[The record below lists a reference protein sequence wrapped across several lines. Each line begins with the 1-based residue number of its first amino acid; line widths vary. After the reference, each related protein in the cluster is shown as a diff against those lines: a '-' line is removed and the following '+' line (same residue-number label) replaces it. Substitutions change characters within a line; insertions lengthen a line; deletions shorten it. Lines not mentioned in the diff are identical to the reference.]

1 MRTIIVCTI
10 ALALTVSVFVIG
22 RSGDDEA
29 TPQTTA
35 ATTTEPAGP
44 TSEAVKNAIFE
55 RSYSE
60 CASTERAPLAGKYKL
75 ADQKDETL
83 ATGVGRGWVKYFKA
97 SDDAL
102 PDGRAGCLQALQEEK
117 EKKK

>member
-1 MRTIIVCTI
+1 MRTIIICAV
-10 ALALTVSVFVIG
+10 ALVLTVSIFVIG
-22 RSGDDEA
+22 RSNDDGEA

-35 ATTTEPAGP
+35 ATTTEPALP

-60 CASTERAPLAGKYKL
+60 CASTTRVLLKGKYKL
-75 ADQKDETL
+75 VDQKDETL
-83 ATGVGRGWVKYFKA
+83 ATGVGRGWVKYFKG

-102 PDGRAGCLQALQEEK
+102 PDGRAGCLQALEEK
-117 EKKK
+117 AK